1 MAKNKK
7 KPDSEQ
13 LWQQSLP
20 FDWDDE
26 SGTGEDAAGLD
37 TGLAHDDAEL
47 IDVLDS
53 VTGAAKGEAVPDT
66 TQAAGPVI
74 IPDDDADVDV
84 PAVHPEAV
92 IDIASA
98 DGRAAPDGV
107 ESGRPVKLRKKRSA
121 GSKAVASDRPRSRSR
136 NKSAAAQDAAADP
149 VGDVVAAEPAKPG
162 DVPVASDAGVA
173 EGDVVVAGGDFE
185 AKPAVAESAV
195 TESVLV
201 AMGDSE
207 SQPDD
212 NLVTGDG
219 DVAPLEKKLMEVRE
233 SLNLS
238 IAEVADVTRIR
249 SDYIRFIENDEYDRM
264 AVAPIYVKSYIKTLC
279 RHYGL
284 GADELV
290 AEYERSLPAPVASE
304 LGAAQAGQEFP
315 DDDMA
320 PSILAGHRSP
330 AGSLGLYL
338 AWALTIF
345 VVLAAASCVVW
356 VVTLK
361 NRGAGNTMP
370 LGIDASTMTITER
383 ELEENFITPEKLP
396 LIELPVPADDL

>member
-7 KPDSEQ
+7 KPDSEK

-26 SGTGEDAAGLD
+26 SGTDEDVAGPD
-37 TGLAHDDAEL
+37 TDL

-53 VTGAAKGEAVPDT
+53 VAGAAKGEAVPDT
-66 TQAAGPVI
+66 TQDAAPVI
-74 IPDDDADVDV
+74 IPDDDADVDAPV
-84 PAVHPEAV
+84 VHPEAV

-98 DGRAAPDGV
+98 DVRAAPDGV

-136 NKSAAAQDAAADP
+136 NKSAAAGTAASP
-149 VGDVVAAEPAKPG
+149 VGDAVAAEPAQPG
-162 DVPVASDAGVA
+162 DVPVAGDAGDA
-173 EGDVVVAGGDFE
+173 ESAQLGDVVVAVGDFE
-185 AKPAVAESAV
+185 AEPAVAESAV

-219 DVAPLEKKLMEVRE
+219 DAAPLEQKLMEVRE

-238 IAEVADVTRIR
+238 ITEVAEVTRIR

-304 LGAAQAGQEFP
+304 LEAAQAGQEFP

-320 PSILAGHRSP
+320 PSTLAGHRSP
-330 AGSLGLYL
+330 ASSLGLCL

-370 LGIDASTMTITER
+370 PGIDASTMTITEK